1 MIDTDG
7 STTISLEELKQAL
20 IRFNIG
26 LKEKE
31 IKIFLKRIDQNEKGY
46 LSKTE
51 FLERFWSAYTY
62 EDVFGDEKDE
72 EEESNPLK
80 EVMMPAIEEVQ
91 MSSNAI
97 HQANMKVKSK
107 IDERVINLKMF
118 K

>member
-1 MIDTDG
+1 MHHNVSIQKCFEMIDTDN

-20 IRFNIG
+20 IRFNLG

-62 EDVFGDEKDE
+62 EDVFGDDKDE
-72 EEESNPLK
+72 EERSPLG
-80 EVMMPAIEEVQ
+80 EVMMPTIEEISL
-91 MSSNAI
+91 SSNAI
-97 HQANMKVKSK
+97 
-107 IDERVINLKMF
+107 
-118 K
+118 

>member
-46 LSKTE
+46 LS
-51 FLERFWSAYTY
+51 
-62 EDVFGDEKDE
+62 
-72 EEESNPLK
+72 
-80 EVMMPAIEEVQ
+80 
-91 MSSNAI
+91 
-97 HQANMKVKSK
+97 
-107 IDERVINLKMF
+107 
-118 K
+118 